1 MLVEILLSI
10 VVLLLIIAVMLL
22 FVLILEDRRLKG
34 FIRKYY

>member
-10 VVLLLIIAVMLL
+10 VVLLLIIAVLLL